1 MKVTIYIKES
11 NFLLALAKLV
21 RLEEDSKSKRA
32 VAVAAE
38 KARDATT
45 YIGNQLS
52 DSQQV
57 RLAMV
62 AIKKVY
68 NELNYKENESK

>member
-1 MKVTIYIKES
+1 MKVTIHIKDS
-11 NFLLALAKLV
+11 NYLLARAELV
-21 RLEEDSKSKRA
+21 RKEEDAKSNRA
-32 VAVAAE
+32 VVVASD

-62 AIKKVY
+62 AINKVI
-68 NELNYKENESK
+68 NELNYKETYES

>member
-11 NFLLALAKLV
+11 NCLLARAKLV
-21 RLEEDSKSKRA
+21 RLEEDAKSKRA
-32 VAVAAE
+32 VVLAAE
-38 KARDATT
+38 KAIDDTT

-62 AIKKVY
+62 AIKKVF
-68 NELNYKENESK
+68 NELNYKENEG

>member
-1 MKVTIYIKES
+1 MKVTINIKDS
-11 NFLLALAKLV
+11 NYLLARAELV
-21 RLEEDSKSKRA
+21 RLEEDAKSKRA
-32 VAVAAE
+32 VVVAAE
-38 KARDATT
+38 KAKDATT

-62 AIKKVY
+62 AIKKVF
-68 NELNYKENESK
+68 NELNYNENESK

>member
-1 MKVTIYIKES
+1 MKVTIQIKDS
-11 NFLLALAKLV
+11 NYLLARAELV
-21 RLEEDSKSKRA
+21 RQEEDDKSKRA
-32 VAVAAE
+32 VVVASE

-52 DSQQV
+52 DGQQV

-62 AIKKVY
+62 AIKKVI
-68 NELNYKENESK
+68 NELNNKENESK

>member
-1 MKVTIYIKES
+1 MKVEIYIKES
-11 NFLLALAKLV
+11 NYLLV
-21 RLEEDSKSKRA
+21 RAELVRQEVDAKSKRA
-32 VAVAAE
+32 VVVAAE

-45 YIGNQLS
+45 YIGSQLS

-57 RLAMV
+57 RLATA
-62 AIKKVY
+62 AIKKVF

>member
-1 MKVTIYIKES
+1 MKVTIQIKDS
-11 NFLLALAKLV
+11 NYLLARAKLV
-21 RLEEDSKSKRA
+21 RQEEDAKSKSA
-32 VAVAAE
+32 VVVAAD
-38 KARDATT
+38 KAIDDTP

-62 AIKKVY
+62 AINKVI
-68 NELNYKENESK
+68 NELNYNNNESK